1 MANSLANRKR
11 ESASNRRKS
20 ATTASKQPVLHHFDP
35 PSSNQQRETEFIN
48 IQKSKKSVNELNEN
62 GSDGFF

>member
-35 PSSNQQRETEFIN
+35 PSLNQQRETEFIN